1 MQNGKSGIVKCCCA
15 TCEWRSDEFVSVC
28 CNGDSDKRAD
38 YVNADDCCPEWE
50 AKKDKEEEHAD

>member
-1 MQNGKSGIVKCCCA
+1 MQRKSHGIVKCCCA

-50 AKKDKEEEHAD
+50 AKKDKEEGHAD